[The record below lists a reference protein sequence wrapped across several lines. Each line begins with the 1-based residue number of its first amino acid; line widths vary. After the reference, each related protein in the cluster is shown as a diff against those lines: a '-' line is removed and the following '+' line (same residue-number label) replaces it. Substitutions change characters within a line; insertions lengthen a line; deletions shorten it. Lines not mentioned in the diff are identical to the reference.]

1 MNDPRALLAKEW
13 TTIERIT
20 AFIGRR
26 YRLRPEEVEDLTSLV
41 ALKLYENDC
50 AVIREFRGASSLI
63 TYLRVV
69 VRRIFLDDYIHEK
82 GKWHSSAEAKR
93 LGPIAIELERL
104 IHRDGLPRELAIAQV
119 RPVHPEIGDEE
130 LELLLA
136 RLPQRTR
143 WSRVPLDESVAEST
157 PNCDEADLLTIDR
170 ERQEISA
177 RAAAIIR
184 QYLTTVPPHD
194 RLMLQFQFD
203 SNMQISQIARM
214 LQIDQ
219 AVLYRRRQK
228 LFREL
233 AAALQSEGIR
243 SKEIY
248 DLIGHMDN
256 EVDFGLKSKPYSP
269 SLDEGNRAAAEGD
282 RGK

>member
-1 MNDPRALLAKEW
+1 MNDPRALLTKEW

-50 AVIREFRGASSLI
+50 AVIREFRGASSLV

-82 GKWHSSAEAKR
+82 GKWHSSAEARR
-93 LGPIAIELERL
+93 LGPVALELERL
-104 IHRDGLPRELAIAQV
+104 IHRDGLPRELAIAQLQSA
-119 RPVHPEIGDEE
+119 HPEAGDDE
-130 LELLLA
+130 LDLLLA

-143 WSRVPLDESVAEST
+143 WSRVPLDDSVAEST

-170 ERQEISA
+170 ERREISA
-177 RAAAIIR
+177 RAAAVVR
-184 QYLTTVPPHD
+184 QYLATASPHD
-194 RLMLQFQFD
+194 RLMLQFQYD

-214 LQIDQ
+214 LQMDQ

-228 LFREL
+228 LFRDL
-233 AAALQSEGIR
+233 AAALRSEGIT
-243 SKEIY
+243 SKEIF

-256 EVDFGLKSKPYSP
+256 EVDFGLKSNTYGP
-269 SLDEGNRAAAEGD
+269 SLDEGNGAAVEGD